1 MREIACCI
9 REETKRRVR
18 GRLIDKSRH
27 DETRHISRHYDD
39 TSLFWPE
46 RSAVAIR
53 GLRKRNSMLVGGPGD
68 RCLMQRVM
76 AGRGEFLPVM
86 LGRLGG
92 AVVSQEVGTVPSL
105 VDW

>member
-1 MREIACCI
+1 MIYDRVLVCWMREIACCI

-18 GRLIDKSRH
+18 GSLIDKSRH

-53 GLRKRNSMLVGGPGD
+53 GLRKRNSMLVGD
-68 RCLMQRVM
+68 QVTDASC
-76 AGRGEFLPVM
+76 RG
-86 LGRLGG
+86 
-92 AVVSQEVGTVPSL
+92 
-105 VDW
+105 